1 MVWTILARMDGVDT
15 DGSVWYDA
23 GQNWATANDIS
34 DGSAPE
40 AAVTREQLA
49 TMLFRFAQHKGMAA
63 VTLAEHIYGYPDA
76 DSVSGYAIP
85 ALNWAIG
92 AGIIN
97 GLDGALAPQDGAT
110 RAQLATMLMRFD
122 TMR

>member
-1 MVWTILARMDGVDT
+1 MKRILSMLLAIVMVVGMMSGVGLTALAEDT
-15 DGSVWYDA
+15 AAEVKYGASADA
-23 GQNWATANDIS
+23 LT
-34 DGSAPE
+34 E
-40 AAVTREQLA
+40 
-49 TMLFRFAQHKGMAA
+49 

-76 DSVSGYAIP
+76 ERVSGYAIP